1 MASQKSARRSRKRR
15 ASATTPRAVTSDR
28 RERRAAVLEAA
39 PAPAPR
45 ERSSAST
52 YGARPPGLFGGV
64 PVSEVA
70 ILAGAIAVVVGWL
83 QRADVVLFTG
93 VVVCALGT
101 IEVTAREHFSGY
113 RSHATLLAGLAAV
126 AVETLLG
133 IVIVPKAGALLLI
146 AIVPVFGLTFLALR
160 RRFTEV
166 RQARVRALPRA

>member
-28 RERRAAVLEAA
+28 RERRATGGDAVPPPAA
-39 PAPAPR
+39 R
-45 ERSSAST
+45 ERSSATT
-52 YGARPPGLFGGV
+52 YGMRPPGLFGGV
-64 PVSEVA
+64 PVSEIA
-70 ILAGAIAVVVGWL
+70 ILAGAIAVIVGWL

-93 VVVCALGT
+93 VAVCALGT

-133 IVIVPKAGALLLI
+133 VVIVPRAGAVLLI
-146 AIVPVFGLTFLALR
+146 AIVPVFGLTFLTLR
-160 RRFTEV
+160 RRFTEA
-166 RQARVRALPRA
+166 RQARVRALPPA

>member
-28 RERRAAVLEAA
+28 RERRAAGRDPLPPPAA
-39 PAPAPR
+39 R
-45 ERSSAST
+45 ERSTAST
-52 YGARPPGLFGGV
+52 YGERPPGLFGGV
-64 PVSEVA
+64 PVSEIA
-70 ILAGAIAVVVGWL
+70 ILAGAIAVVIGWL
-83 QRADVVLFTG
+83 ENAPVILFTG
-93 VVVCALGT
+93 VGVCALGT

-133 IVIVPKAGALLLI
+133 VVIAPGAGALLLL

-160 RRFTEV
+160 RRFTEA
-166 RQARVRALPRA
+166 RQARVRALPPA